1 MREESQSETDPPR
14 EGIEVEVRP
23 SVFEVPDTIIEGV
36 TRQHYWKPIGTD
48 PTGDTTLFKRYRIGM
63 NGMWMDTLTPMMVNG
78 AYKDVYRLN
87 GKLRLSAPDVATY
100 GLTEGGTAKVAADTE
115 FTMDVQV
122 GGIQSQY
129 RQVEE
134 SVKVGEIIWE
144 ITPVP
149 LN

>member
-1 MREESQSETDPPR
+1 
-14 EGIEVEVRP
+14 
-23 SVFEVPDTIIEGV
+23 
-36 TRQHYWKPIGTD
+36 
-48 PTGDTTLFKRYRIGM
+48 
-63 NGMWMDTLTPMMVNG
+63 MMVNG